1 MKYIKIWNEIKWN
14 IKKISIRIFNF
25 LYKFMKNLILHT
37 VFSKWMYL
45 KVSIDRK
52 MYIPLYSYQINTF
65 LAKCKIN
72 FFSKIHFKW
81 EIISTGFVVFAES
94 VIKMECKQI
103 NVNTIVKMLSIMTLT
118 WKALEKLILFIEDI
132 EKFIF
137 EETNIYFKH
146 FCNIRYSN

>member
-1 MKYIKIWNEIKWN
+1 MNVFEDINRQKNVHSFVLVPNKH
-14 IKKISIRIFNF
+14 ISSQMQNK
-25 LYKFMKNLILHT
+25 L
-37 VFSKWMYL
+37 
-45 KVSIDRK
+45 
-52 MYIPLYSYQINTF
+52 
-65 LAKCKIN
+65 

-146 FCNIRYSN
+146 FCNTY

>member
-1 MKYIKIWNEIKWN
+1 MKYIKIWKELKWN
-14 IKKISIRIFNF
+14 INKFPHEFLIFFIN
-25 LYKFMKNLILHT
+25 LWKFSFFHT

-45 KVSIDRK
+45 KISIDRK